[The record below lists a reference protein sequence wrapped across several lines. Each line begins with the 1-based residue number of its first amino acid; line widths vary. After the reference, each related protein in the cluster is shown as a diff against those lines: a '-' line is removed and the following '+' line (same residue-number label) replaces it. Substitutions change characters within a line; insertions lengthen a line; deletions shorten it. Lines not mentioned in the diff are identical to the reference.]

1 MFENL
6 RDYENKRDLSSPS
19 VVRTL
24 IDGEDDDGEVDVL
37 TLLTY
42 IKCKSK
48 STFALA

>member
-6 RDYENKRDLSSPS
+6 MDYENRKDLSSPS

-24 IDGEDDDGEVDVL
+24 VESEDDDGEVDAL

-42 IKCKSK
+42 IKYKSK
-48 STFALA
+48 NAFALA